1 MKINI
6 LSLRKGGGSIVLPSG
21 NHSEGEKLI
30 HKWIGRKAFK
40 DRHPV
45 FNAVDMLIGIVYAG
59 FPVFHYLNP
68 NVFQAPVAMWT
79 LILSSFF
86 AARIIEAVQ
95 EENNLQRNVFAGFF
109 ALVLVGALC
118 FWIIGL

>member
-1 MKINI
+1 
-6 LSLRKGGGSIVLPSG
+6 
-21 NHSEGEKLI
+21 
-30 HKWIGRKAFK
+30 
-40 DRHPV
+40 
-45 FNAVDMLIGIVYAG
+45 MLIGIVYAG
-59 FPVFHYLNP
+59 FPAFHYLNP

-95 EENNLQRNVFAGFF
+95 DENNLQRNVFTGFF